1 MNKKT
6 IKSMKNEK
14 QFKLLYYHFLVKYQ
28 FRLWTYCE
36 AAGFQILTVLACASG
51 KEETTDSQKQKH
63 LLEP

>member
-1 MNKKT
+1 MNLKT
-6 IKSMKNEK
+6 IKSTKDEK

-51 KEETTDSQKQKH
+51 KEETTDS
-63 LLEP
+63 